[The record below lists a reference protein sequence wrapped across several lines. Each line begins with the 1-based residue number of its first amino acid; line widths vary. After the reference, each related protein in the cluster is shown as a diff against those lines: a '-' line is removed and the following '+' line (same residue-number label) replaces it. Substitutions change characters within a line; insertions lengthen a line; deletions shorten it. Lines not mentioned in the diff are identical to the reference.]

1 MVRKPVSKL
10 IFQLSGKFFL
20 NLKMFLTVI
29 FVLLLFATASL
40 FGYFYL
46 TETTLFLTLLIFFIA
61 IWIGWNIA
69 KQLQKSF
76 ATLKKSETLYR
87 LLAEHAT
94 DMISRHSPDGVFLYA
109 SPACRTLLGYEPQEL
124 IGHSAY
130 EFFHPDDLEYFK
142 KTHLSFISDTSKSPT
157 YYRIRQKNAQYLWF
171 ETTGQ
176 LVHSPSGEVQE
187 IVAISRDV
195 TERKKTDDQLEATN
209 IELNKFKKTLDM
221 TLDCVFLFEAQS
233 FRIFY
238 VNQGAINQLGY
249 SQEELLQMTV
259 LEINPYLTEE
269 QTRQYLLPLQFG
281 SQPALT
287 LETIHQHKNT
297 TLIQVETF
305 FQYISIPPT
314 FPLKKKAP
322 SFLNGE
328 TETAHTAHLENGES
342 FFVTIAR
349 DITER
354 KRAEAKLQQAKISA
368 EDAQKT
374 AEVANHAKSAFLAN
388 MSHELRTPLN
398 GILGYTQ
405 ILNRDRSLTEKQ
417 QEGINIIHRSSEHLL
432 TLINDI
438 LDLSKIEA
446 GKLEIIP
453 VDFHLP
459 DFLQN
464 IADLMKMRAEQ
475 KSIRFGFETLYQL
488 PIIVHTDEK
497 RLRQVLL
504 NLLSNAV
511 KFTEK
516 GKVVFKIIYYEE
528 KIRFE
533 VEDTGM
539 GVPTD
544 QLEAIFL
551 PFRQIG
557 DLSPQMEGTG
567 LGLSI
572 AKQLVEMMG
581 GQLQVE
587 SLVGTGS
594 IFWFEISL
602 PEVQGAVNIKRTRQ
616 ATIIG
621 YKRVD
626 QHLINHDAFLIP
638 KKLPFALLIV
648 DDKWQNR
655 AFLVNLLTD
664 LGFLLLEA
672 NNGKEALD
680 LAIEHS
686 PDIII
691 TDLVMPVMDGFEL
704 ARRIRQDA
712 LLKDTVIFADSANVF
727 EQHQRMSLEVGC
739 NEFIGKPIRTDI
751 LLDLLQKHLPLEW
764 VYDRIEMPDSFQF
777 DPNTPLIAPSSNQAS
792 ALFKLIM
799 TGNIKKIIENVEQL
813 EQQESKLSPFAQRV
827 KQLAK
832 GFEMSKLKE
841 IVKPYIS

>member
-1 MVRKPVSKL
+1 MERKHVSKL
-10 IFQLSGKFFL
+10 ISQLFGKFSLKTFL
-20 NLKMFLTVI
+20 IVL
-29 FVLLLFATASL
+29 FVLLLVTSVKL
-40 FGYFYL
+40 IGDFYL
-46 TETTLFLTLLIFFIA
+46 TETTLFLTLFIFLIA
-61 IWIGWNIA
+61 IWIGWNMA
-69 KQLQKSF
+69 RQLQKSF
-76 ATLKKSETLYR
+76 TTLKESEALYR

-94 DMISRHSPDGVFLYA
+94 DMISRHSPDGVFLYV

-130 EFFHPDDLEYFK
+130 EFFHPDDLALK
-142 KTHLSFISDTSKSPT
+142 KTHLSFISDTPKYPT
-157 YYRIRQKNAQYLWF
+157 YYRIRQKKGQYLWF

-176 LVHSPSGEVQE
+176 LVHSPSGKAQE

-195 TERKKTDDQLEATN
+195 TERKKTDNQLEATN

-221 TLDCVFLFEAQS
+221 TLDCVFLFEAHS
-233 FRIFY
+233 FNIFY

-249 SQEELLQMTV
+249 NQEELLQMTV

-269 QTRQYLLPLQFG
+269 QTRQYLLPLQLG
-281 SQPALT
+281 SQPSLT

-322 SFLNGE
+322 SFLNGK
-328 TETAHTAHLENGES
+328 TETAHLEKGES
-342 FFVTIAR
+342 FFVAIVR

-354 KRAEAKLQQAKISA
+354 KRAETKLQQAKIFA

-475 KSIRFGFETLYQL
+475 KSIKFEFEILYQL

-516 GKVVFKIIYYEE
+516 GKVSFKIIYYEE

-572 AKQLVEMMG
+572 ARQLVEMMG

-602 PEVQGAVNIKRTRQ
+602 PEVQGAMNIKRTRQ

-626 QHLINHDAFLIP
+626 QHLINHEAFLIP
-638 KKLPFALLIV
+638 KKLLLTLLIV

-680 LAIEHS
+680 LAIEHF

-704 ARRIRQDA
+704 ARKIRQDA
-712 LLKDTVIFADSANVF
+712 ILKDIVIFADSANVF
-727 EQHQRMSLEVGC
+727 EQHQRMSLEAGC
-739 NEFIGKPIRTDI
+739 NEFIGKPIRTEI

-764 VYDRIEMPDSFQF
+764 VYDRIEIPDSFQF
-777 DPNTPLIAPSSNQAS
+777 DPKTPLIGPSSIQAS
-792 ALFKLIM
+792 ALFKLIR
-799 TGNIKKIIENVEQL
+799 TGNIKKIIENAEQL

-832 GFEMSKLKE
+832 AFEMSKLKE
-841 IVKPYIS
+841 IVKLYIS

>member
-1 MVRKPVSKL
+1 
-10 IFQLSGKFFL
+10 
-20 NLKMFLTVI
+20 
-29 FVLLLFATASL
+29 
-40 FGYFYL
+40 
-46 TETTLFLTLLIFFIA
+46 
-61 IWIGWNIA
+61 
-69 KQLQKSF
+69 
-76 ATLKKSETLYR
+76 
-87 LLAEHAT
+87 
-94 DMISRHSPDGVFLYA
+94 
-109 SPACRTLLGYEPQEL
+109 
-124 IGHSAY
+124 
-130 EFFHPDDLEYFK
+130 
-142 KTHLSFISDTSKSPT
+142 
-157 YYRIRQKNAQYLWF
+157 
-171 ETTGQ
+171 
-176 LVHSPSGEVQE
+176 
-187 IVAISRDV
+187 
-195 TERKKTDDQLEATN
+195 
-209 IELNKFKKTLDM
+209 
-221 TLDCVFLFEAQS
+221 
-233 FRIFY
+233 
-238 VNQGAINQLGY
+238 
-249 SQEELLQMTV
+249 
-259 LEINPYLTEE
+259 
-269 QTRQYLLPLQFG
+269 
-281 SQPALT
+281 
-287 LETIHQHKNT
+287 
-297 TLIQVETF
+297 
-305 FQYISIPPT
+305 
-314 FPLKKKAP
+314 
-322 SFLNGE
+322 
-328 TETAHTAHLENGES
+328 
-342 FFVTIAR
+342 
-349 DITER
+349 
-354 KRAEAKLQQAKISA
+354 
-368 EDAQKT
+368 
-374 AEVANHAKSAFLAN
+374 

-417 QEGINIIHRSSEHLL
+417 QEGINIIHLSSEHLL

-475 KSIRFGFETLYQL
+475 KSIRFVFEILYQL

-516 GKVVFKIIYYEE
+516 GKVSFKIIYYEE

-572 AKQLVEMMG
+572 ARQLVEMMG

-594 IFWFEISL
+594 IFLFEITL
-602 PEVQGAVNIKRTRQ
+602 PEVQGTVNIKRTRQ

-626 QHLINHDAFLIP
+626 KHLINHDVFLIP
-638 KKLPFALLIV
+638 KKLLFTLLIV

-655 AFLVNLLTD
+655 AFLVDLLTD

-680 LAIEHS
+680 SAIEHY
-686 PDIII
+686 PDIIL

-704 ARRIRQDA
+704 ARKIRQDA
-712 LLKDTVIFADSANVF
+712 LLKNIVIFADSANVF
-727 EQHQRMSLEVGC
+727 EQHQRMSLEAGC

-764 VYDRIEMPDSFQF
+764 VYDRIEMPDSFQLE
-777 DPNTPLIAPSSNQAS
+777 PKTPLIGPSSNQAS
-792 ALFKLIM
+792 ALFKLIR
-799 TGNIKKIIENVEQL
+799 TGNIKKIIENAEEL